1 MKQALSAV
9 ALVSTGFTATG
20 LADALARVTDV
31 PDSPEA
37 QSRLQAI
44 SGGLSALPLTEGRK
58 LLTEA
63 VKASQDNPTV
73 KVRASECR
81 QIYGAFKVVVGF
93 DKALVNIG
101 WHKAVSL
108 ARNALEEH
116 NLKADGGRLKSDA
129 EKAADKLASN
139 MAKPLAAEI
148 LAAGPDA
155 VKDEGRM
162 AEITTKATQSAISNM
177 IGNEVQAHAERIV
190 KAKGAKYAAMLSEKL
205 LDVLTAAVPAK
216 GIKQA

>member
-9 ALVSTGFTATG
+9 AIVSTGFTASG
-20 LADALARVTDV
+20 LADALVRVTDV

-44 SGGLSALPLTEGRK
+44 IGGLSALPLTEGRK

-63 VKASQDNPTV
+63 VKVHKPTDAEYGVV
-73 KVRASECR
+73 KVRASEAR
-81 QIYGAFKVVVGF
+81 QIYGAFKCILGF

-108 ARNALEEH
+108 ARKALDEH

-139 MAKPLAAEI
+139 MVKPLAAEI
-148 LAAGPDA
+148 LAAGA
-155 VKDEGRM
+155 EAEGRM
-162 AEITTKATQSAISNM
+162 TEIAAKATTQAIGNM
-177 IGNEVQAHAERIV
+177 MTNEVQAHAERIV
-190 KAKGAKYAAMLSEKL
+190 KAKGAKYAALLSEVL
-205 LDVLTAAVPAK
+205 LDVLTAAVPAE
-216 GIKQA
+216 GTA

>member
-1 MKQALSAV
+1 M
-9 ALVSTGFTATG
+9 
-20 LADALARVTDV
+20 ADALARVTDV

-44 SGGLSALPLTEGRK
+44 IGGLSALPLTEGRK

-63 VKASQDNPTV
+63 VKVHKPTDAEYGVV
-73 KVRASECR
+73 KVRASEAR

-93 DKALVNIG
+93 DKSLVNIG

-108 ARNALEEH
+108 ARKALDEH

-148 LAAGPDA
+148 LAAGPEA
-155 VKDEGRM
+155 VKDVAKM
-162 AEITTKATQSAISNM
+162 AELTTKATTQAIGNM
-177 IGNEVQAHAERIV
+177 LNNEVQAHAERIV
-190 KAKGAKYAAMLSEKL
+190 KVRGAGYAALLSEKL
-205 LDVLTAAVPAK
+205 LDVLTAAVPAEGTK
-216 GIKQA
+216 

>member
-9 ALVSTGFTATG
+9 VLTSTGFTASG
-20 LADALARVTDV
+20 LADALVRVTDV

-44 SGGLSALPLTEGRK
+44 IGGLSALPLTEGRK

-93 DKALVNIG
+93 DKQLVSIG
-101 WHKAVSL
+101 WHKAVGL
-108 ARNALEEH
+108 ARAALEEH

-139 MAKPLAAEI
+139 MVKPLAAEI

-155 VKDEGRM
+155 VKDENIM
-162 AEITTKATQSAISNM
+162 ASITTKATQSAISNM
-177 IGNEVQAHAERIV
+177 VANEVQAHAERIV
-190 KAKGAKYAAMLSEKL
+190 KVKGAKYAALLSEKL
-205 LDVLTAAVPAK
+205 LDVLTAAVPAEGTK
-216 GIKQA
+216 